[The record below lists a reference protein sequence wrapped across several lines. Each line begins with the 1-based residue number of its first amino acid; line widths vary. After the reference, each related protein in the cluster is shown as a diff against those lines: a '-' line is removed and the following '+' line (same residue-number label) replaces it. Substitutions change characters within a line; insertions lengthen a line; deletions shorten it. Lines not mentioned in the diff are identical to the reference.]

1 MKLEMICTG
10 EEVLSGQILDT
21 NAAWFASTMMDEGI
35 EVQRRI
41 TVGDRLEDLMNV
53 FIERSHHADVILVN
67 GGLGPT
73 SDDLSSEAMALA
85 NNEPLVENRIW
96 RERIEVW
103 FANNQRIMPAS
114 NLKQA
119 LLPQSAIMVDNPVG
133 TACGFR
139 VKLNRAWLFF
149 TPGVPFEFKRM
160 VRDEFISFIRSEFK
174 LKGNNAQVKKL
185 LTLGYGE
192 SALQDKLNAIDLPEG
207 MTLGY
212 RSFMPY
218 IEIKIFCRGENAINL
233 SSELIAQMHSL
244 LGTAIVAENKTSLA
258 EQIHTLLIS
267 SGQSLSLA
275 ESCTGGM
282 LTSQLVA
289 FAGSSSY
296 LMQGLVTYSNQAK
309 MEILGVKQ
317 ETLDQHGAVSIATVE
332 EMAEGARGIL
342 NTDYALA
349 TSGIAGPDG
358 GTKEKPVGTVA
369 IALATKNKVFSQMIT
384 ISGRSRE
391 LVRQL
396 SSAVAYDMLRRE
408 LQGENPI
415 VDYETIGRFV

>member
-233 SSELIAQMHSL
+233 SSELIAQMYSL

-309 MEILGVKQ
+309 MKILGVKQ

>member
-160 VRDEFISFIRSEFK
+160 VRDEFIPFIRSEFK

>member
-233 SSELIAQMHSL
+233 SSELIAQMYSL